1 MKSLEIIKILRSLVA
16 VSITLLI
23 FSCGGVKSRST
34 SNDCLMS
41 SKYYSVSKSIKKST
55 YKNRS
60 ISASEKTSLKQ
71 DLVQQISEKISVVSR
86 LNEQLTEVGE
96 IGSYLSFFNNESI
109 VSSVGSVNNPE
120 FIYCTSGRKYYLYC
134 VVPIEDFETDLF
146 NEANARLKIFR
157 SKVNYAINSSNSRNR
172 IYDNDEMSKLSDTN
186 LYLSNAVEL
195 ISASRYISNAEKNQI
210 IGDVALANA
219 EFFKLEN
226 LSNSNFDIKISKLN
240 RLLLNNEFEKIHLEL
255 LSLSRKQFNP
265 KQRESLMIFK
275 AGYERKFESKIEELD
290 LKIEK
295 AISNRQNND
304 LTKKLL
310 TDYSYTVF
318 YKNQKEKYESY
329 KQQISKRSGYARNAL
344 RIGLNAG
351 SSFNE
356 INNSSGQINVNQLD
370 NNLNFDNILPSYEL
384 SLIHYF
390 LNPRKRFG
398 LSINFK
404 SFSDTFIKLSGSDD
418 IENSINDF
426 NSLQFGV
433 SYGPIEIKY
442 GSVIKGDFDDLAL
455 SSLVFS
461 IIRTNKL
468 SGNPGKSN
476 SINLSV
482 FGDYFSDFKNTS
494 FYRIGIS
501 LDYNILFNRTSKY

>member
-1 MKSLEIIKILRSLVA
+1 MRFSLILSSLVF
-16 VSITLLI
+16 IY
-23 FSCGGVKSRST
+23 SCGVVKNPYKNQKCSIS
-34 SNDCLMS
+34 SN
-41 SKYYSVSKSIKKST
+41 YYSVSKIIKKSSFNNET
-55 YKNRS
+55 VS
-60 ISASEKTSLKQ
+60 TAEKTLLKR
-71 DLVQQISEKISVVSR
+71 DLIKQISEKISVVER
-86 LNEQLTEVGE
+86 QVEQVTEYGNT
-96 IGSYLSFFNNESI
+96 GSYSSFLNNESI
-109 VSSVGSVNNPE
+109 VSSVGSVNNPK
-120 FIYCTSGRKYYLYC
+120 FIYCKTGRKYYLYC
-134 VVPIEDFETDLF
+134 VVPIEDFEVDFF

-157 SKVNYAINSSNSRNR
+157 EKVSLAIQSSSSKNR
-172 IYDNDEMSKLSDTN
+172 VFNNDEMSKLSNTN
-186 LYLSNAVEL
+186 LFLSNAIEF
-195 ISASRYISNAEKNQI
+195 IAASKYISEENKNQI
-210 IGDVALANA
+210 ISEVASANA
-219 EFFKLEN
+219 EFFKLKN
-226 LSNSNFDIKISKLN
+226 LSNFNFDNKINKLN
-240 RLLLNNEFEKIHLEL
+240 RLLLNNEFENIHLEL
-255 LSLSRKQFNP
+255 ISLSKKQFNP
-265 KQRESLMIFK
+265 NQRENLMIFK
-275 AGYERKFESKIEELD
+275 AEYEKKFDSKIEELD

-295 AISNRQNND
+295 AISNRQNNNV
-304 LTKKLL
+304 TEKLL
-310 TDYSYTVF
+310 TEYSSTVF

-329 KQQISKRSGYARNAL
+329 KQQISKRSGYARDAL

-356 INNSSGQINVNQLD
+356 INNSSGQINVNQLE

-390 LNPRKRFG
+390 LNPRKRIG
-398 LSINFK
+398 LSVNFK
-404 SFSDTFIKLSGSDD
+404 SFSDTFIKLSGSED

-442 GSVIKGDFDDLAL
+442 GSVIKGNFDDLAL

-461 IIRTNKL
+461 IIRTDKL
-468 SGNPGKSN
+468 GGNPGKSN